1 MAIAGA
7 LLKTTQTALRTVQLL
22 ASLVILGIYSYFL
35 ATETRNGMGKPRS
48 VQAVE
53 GISGAAVLYTLF
65 AVLLTC
71 FIGGITVSVI
81 LAILLDVL
89 FIGAFIAVAWMT
101 RSGARNC
108 RGTVDTPIGGGNS
121 ITNSDFSFPGV
132 QDAGTVDYVPNLFR
146 ACNLQKAVFA
156 VAIILI
162 GLFIVTMLF
171 ELALRQH
178 HRKEKRYGPS
188 PKNNYTTGSR
198 RKFRF
203 GRKNKGA
210 HDAELGTVGAG
221 AVAGEKHNDHH
232 HGHGVRPSHD
242 TGITG
247 TTMGATDG
255 GYNGTNKYNT
265 TGYGNPPTAAG
276 GHAPPVGSVHNPHAG
291 GHAPVTTNY

>member
-1 MAIAGA
+1 MAIGGP
-7 LLKTTQTALRTVQLL
+7 LLKSTQTILRLLQLL
-22 ASLVILGIYSYFL
+22 AAIVILGIYSYFL
-35 ATETRNGMGKPRS
+35 ATEARNGMGKPRS

-53 GISGAAVLYTLF
+53 GIAGAAVLYTLF

-71 FIGGITVSVI
+71 FIGGITISVV

-89 FIGAFIAVAWMT
+89 FIGAFIAVAIMT

-108 RGTVDTPIGGGNS
+108 RGLVNTPIGGGNS
-121 ITNSDFSFPGV
+121 ITNSDFTFPGV
-132 QDAGTVDYVPNLFR
+132 QDAGSIDYTPNLFR

-156 VAIILI
+156 IAIILI

-188 PKNNYTTGSR
+188 PKNNYTSGSR
-198 RKFRF
+198 RKFGF
-203 GRKNKGA
+203 GRKNKA
-210 HDAELGTVGAG
+210 PRDAEMGTTGTA
-221 AVAGEKHNDHH
+221 ALPAKEHH
-232 HGHGVRPSHD
+232 DHGHGHGMRPSHD

-255 GYNGTNKYNT
+255 GHNSTNKYT
-265 TGYGNPPTAAG
+265 TGYSNPPPATGNYA
-276 GHAPPVGSVHNPHAG
+276 APPGTVHNSHA
-291 GHAPVTTNY
+291 TNY